1 MLSLFDQELEK
12 VDFWSDPEAARNKI
26 NQWVSNKTKGNIQ
39 DLIPSQG
46 ITQDTDLVLSNA
58 VYFKGLWKS
67 RFNSE
72 NTKKSIFYQAQN
84 NATLASFMYQKGTF
98 NHSEYQRVSFNH
110 SKYFIKVKHKRRR
123 KDDIFPPHASLLKNT
138 LKST

>member
-1 MLSLFDQELEK
+1 MLSLFEEELEK
-12 VDFWSDPEAARNKI
+12 VDFWSAPEAARHRI
-26 NQWVSNKTKGNIQ
+26 NQWVSNITKGNIQ

-67 RFNSE
+67 RFDPE

-84 NATLASFMYQKGTF
+84 NATLANFMYQEGTF
-98 NHSEYQRVSFNH
+98 NHSEY
-110 SKYFIKVKHKRRR
+110 
-123 KDDIFPPHASLLKNT
+123 LLYLYN
-138 LKST
+138 LLYM